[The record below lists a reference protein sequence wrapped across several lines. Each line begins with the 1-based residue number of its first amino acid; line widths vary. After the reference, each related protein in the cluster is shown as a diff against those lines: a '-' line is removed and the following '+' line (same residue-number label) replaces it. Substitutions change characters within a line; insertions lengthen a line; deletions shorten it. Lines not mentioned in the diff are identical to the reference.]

1 MTLEL
6 LLQYVLIASIALI
19 IDIANHHTLLFP
31 NMKLFIEDSKEAK
44 GKNVGGDEKK
54 PGPGSVPRGKLLGKV
69 NVVKVGEQKT
79 PKTLQTKASKGET

>member
-31 NMKLFIEDSKEAK
+31 NMKLFIEDSKETK
-44 GKNVGGDEKK
+44 GKQVCGDKWEL
-54 PGPGSVPRGKLLGKV
+54 GPGSVPCGELLGEV
-69 NVVKVGEQKT
+69 NVVEVGEQKT
-79 PKTLQTKASKGET
+79 QET